1 MERNKH
7 RGPGGA
13 SCFIWQIEA
22 PYPHGPVIT
31 QESRV
36 NKEKSRPLLPLF
48 LLSITFS
55 HSPSVRYNP
64 LLFSLCGPHCLLSF
78 LPPPPRFVPSTV
90 CSPEGIFQGSSNSLA
105 VALRRSCSLF
115 GVRIQ
120 FYCWCEFRL
129 WKILNCSALKEKH
142 WKIWVWCVK
151 RRPGCQ
157 CKE

>member
-55 HSPSVRYNP
+55 HSPSIRYNP
-64 LLFSLCGPHCLLSF
+64 LLFSLCGPHCLLPF
-78 LPPPPRFVPSTV
+78 LPPSPLPSLRFVPSTV

-105 VALRRSCSLF
+105 GSKKTLSVLHCGALAACLGRGYSFTAGVSLDCGRF
-115 GVRIQ
+115 
-120 FYCWCEFRL
+120 
-129 WKILNCSALKEKH
+129 
-142 WKIWVWCVK
+142 
-151 RRPGCQ
+151 
-157 CKE
+157 

>member
-55 HSPSVRYNP
+55 HSPSIRYNP
-64 LLFSLCGPHCLLSF
+64 LLLSLCGAHCLLSF
-78 LPPPPRFVPSTV
+78 LPPLLFPPSGLSPPPSVPPRVFFKEVL
-90 CSPEGIFQGSSNSLA
+90 IHSLA
-105 VALRRSCSLF
+105 PKRPSACCIAAFS
-115 GVRIQ
+115 Q
-120 FYCWCEFRL
+120 PAWAEDT
-129 WKILNCSALKEKH
+129 ILLL
-142 WKIWVWCVK
+142 V
-151 RRPGCQ
+151 
-157 CKE
+157 